1 MKKQKSNNARQQSS
15 PAKEKKVYGRAL
27 FGIPKEVTESGSL
40 DDSFANA
47 ITSSFD
53 ENVEKL
59 DIKLRIPYKMYFEGC
74 SVNDIA
80 YALLL
85 SPRTVV
91 KRISA
96 AAKQLQA
103 MCGSDS
109 SLGVEVVPIV
119 VHIL

>member
-1 MKKQKSNNARQQSS
+1 MKKQKSNNDRHQSS
-15 PAKEKKVYGRAL
+15 PAKEKKVYGRAV
-27 FGIPKEVTESGSL
+27 FAIPKEAIESGSL
-40 DDSFANA
+40 DKRFANA
-47 ITSSFD
+47 ITSSFN

-59 DIKLRIPYKMYFEGC
+59 DIKLRIPYKMYFDGC
-74 SVNDIA
+74 SVDDIA

-91 KRISA
+91 KRILA
-96 AAKQLQA
+96 AAEQLKA
-103 MCGSDS
+103 MSGSD